1 MKNQRRTEIKVGI
14 TVVLGI
20 LVFVWVFGWAKN
32 LTIGSDRKIILVKFS
47 SVAGLEIGDPVT
59 INGVR
64 KGYVDD
70 IRINGNQVVTQLNLE
85 KDIAVKAD
93 AKYVVMMLDLM
104 GGKKV
109 EITPGSS
116 QIDVDYSKMQQ
127 GEFVGDIASAMAML
141 GSVQSDL
148 VDVIK
153 DVKISLAGVN
163 KILSDQQFNNDFKT
177 SLSNLARLTNNLNTL
192 IKNNSSEINKLLK
205 TSNDLAGN
213 VNSFVQSNR
222 DSITQTLGSIQEV
235 LKQSKELLSKVNSIV
250 DQTNTSQNNL
260 GKILKDPELLNDL
273 KATITN
279 AKDLTRILVEQLK
292 AKGIEVN
299 AHIF

>member
-14 TVVLGI
+14 TLVLGI
-20 LVFVWVFGWAKN
+20 LIFVWVFGWAKN
-32 LTIGSDRKIILVKFS
+32 LTIGSNRKEFNVLFN
-47 SVAGLEIGDPVT
+47 SVAGLEVGDPVT

-64 KGYVDD
+64 KGYVKD
-70 IRINGNQVVTQLNLE
+70 IRVSGNQVLTLLNME
-85 KDIAVKAD
+85 MDISIKTD

-116 QIDVDYSKMQQ
+116 NKEIDYTQLQQ
-127 GEFVGDIASAMAML
+127 GQFVGDIASAMAML
-141 GSVQSDL
+141 GSVQTDL

-153 DVKISLAGVN
+153 EVKISLAAVN
-163 KILSDQQFNNDFKT
+163 KTLNDQQFNNDLKT
-177 SLSNLARLTNNLNTL
+177 SLSNLASLTNNLNTL
-192 IKNNSSEINKLLK
+192 IKNNSGDINRLLK

-213 VNSFVQSNR
+213 VNSFIQLNR
-222 DSITQTLGSIQEV
+222 DTITQTLGSIQEV
-235 LKQSKELLSKVNSIV
+235 LKQSKELLKKVSSLV
-250 DQTNTSQNNL
+250 DQTNSSQNNL
-260 GKILKDPELLNDL
+260 GKILNDPDLVNDI
-273 KATITN
+273 KETITH
-279 AKDLTRILVEQLK
+279 AKELTRILVEQLK